1 MIERA
6 IKINNLMFQD
16 FYQNN
21 KIQKANWQ
29 SGCNYCKELKLLGF
43 EDWRL
48 PTIDELKIVLK
59 YRHYFNTIQ
68 GGWYWSATKY
78 NSNYSF
84 RLYFDGYNNDDS
96 LIYGYYILCVRESIN

>member
-1 MIERA
+1 MIERV

-48 PTIDELKIVLK
+48 PTIDELK
-59 YRHYFNTIQ
+59 
-68 GGWYWSATKY
+68 
-78 NSNYSF
+78 
-84 RLYFDGYNNDDS
+84 
-96 LIYGYYILCVRESIN
+96 